1 MVAKEMNWIIHYVID
16 TIGPGGIINAH
27 THGMEQYKHYDFQVV
42 LNFPKEHIAYLL
54 NSMGKRVQNGEKF
67 SPGDLVTGIYEDCPI
82 RLDLYRET
90 GRDVLRII
98 IPDRHNQFPE
108 SPTCDPKYKVQLH
121 RAFEE

>member
-67 SPGDLVTGIYEDCPI
+67 SPGDLVTGIYE
-82 RLDLYRET
+82 T

-108 SPTCDPKYKVQLH
+108 SPTCEPKYKVQLH